1 MLSGE
6 PRLFEGGLFQSE
18 LWPADILQHHQLTDR
33 GVPLWRQHHQTG
45 SDSGRPHTGEP
56 VFDAYTGSVALSW
69 LYRTF
74 QQSAERAGVGG
85 ICEKRHRRKFTDYPW
100 DGLSV
105 IFSYIL
111 KLFSRQSMYGFTNC
125 VNQCYP
131 GFCVDMLNCNFYLT
145 WKIRHVIKLGVL
157 VGGSV
162 RFISP
167 LKWSVFWIYRRLLDS
182 VWMDICHD
190 FS

>member
-1 MLSGE
+1 MKKRKFLYLFHISFVNFLTMNNEFLQCIKKNLNDTGKIKFNFFLLSGE

-85 ICEKRHRRKFTDYPW
+85 ICEKRHRRKFTDCP
-100 DGLSV
+100 V
-105 IFSYIL
+105 CQSYL
-111 KLFSRQSMYGFTNC
+111 ATS
-125 VNQCYP
+125 
-131 GFCVDMLNCNFYLT
+131 
-145 WKIRHVIKLGVL
+145 
-157 VGGSV
+157 
-162 RFISP
+162 
-167 LKWSVFWIYRRLLDS
+167 
-182 VWMDICHD
+182 
-190 FS
+190 